1 VVNQLNQEFI
11 MQTPA
16 QFVGFAALLASGIMA
31 GFFWTYSF
39 TVMWGLDRTDPRSA
53 IDSMQGINLAVPNP
67 MFLLFFMGLPLL
79 LIAAAILFWQTGQT
93 ASLWLFAASTLL
105 YLIGGIGITGAV
117 NIPLNDGLARVTVP
131 TDIAAARDIWTTYTA
146 AWMPW
151 THLRTALTALAFAL
165 AGLGLFFS
173 AT

>member
-1 VVNQLNQEFI
+1 
-11 MQTPA
+11 MQTSA

-39 TVMWGLDRTDPRSA
+39 TVMWGLDRADPRSA

-67 MFLLFFMGLPLL
+67 IFLVFFMGLPLL
-79 LIAAAILFWQTGQT
+79 LIAAAILLWQSGQS
-93 ASLWLFAASTLL
+93 ASPWLFAASALV
-105 YLIGGIGITGAV
+105 YLVGGIGITGAI
-117 NIPLNDGLARVTVP
+117 NIPLNDGLARATVP
-131 TDIAAARDIWTTYTA
+131 TDIAAARDIWTTYSN

-151 THLRTALTALAFAL
+151 THLRTAASALAFTL
-165 AGLGLFFS
+165 AGLGVFFS